1 MDDSVGVQVV
11 HCLHNLSQ
19 VVDHYLSL
27 FQSQVELLI
36 DVAHQ
41 CEDVSMRTQ
50 LHDQTD
56 IPLIADEVVQL
67 YDPRVVQLLQ
77 NHHLQGSLVGLLHVL
92 QFLQLHGLEGV
103 GVSVL
108 AVSDSEDLSIGAL
121 VDFSQGSVLFG
132 LQDCV

>member
-1 MDDSVGVQVV
+1 VDSGRTLAVPKSMILILKFLPRTMFSGFKSRWMTPWVCRVV

-27 FQSQVELLI
+27 FQSQVEFLI

-56 IPLIADEVVQL
+56 IPLIPDKIVQL
-67 YDPRVVQLLQ
+67 YDPWVAHLLQ
-77 NHHLQGSLVGLLHVL
+77 NHHLQGSLVDLLHVL
-92 QFLQLHGLEGV
+92 
-103 GVSVL
+103 
-108 AVSDSEDLSIGAL
+108 
-121 VDFSQGSVLFG
+121 
-132 LQDCV
+132 